1 MWSALND
8 AMVTTSIKM
17 RRLALF
23 YCTII
28 ILFIPRAAYAA
39 FLAYASST
47 PSTDCST
54 DQCNACQPIPSIIYD
69 WTLSNQEIPAILSV
83 LSSAVLSAVS
93 VEFILTK
100 EEKALLRTGVAQSS
114 DLDRSVAKQVEM
126 TLERKIGLHQLL

>member
-1 MWSALND
+1 VWSALND

-17 RRLALF
+17 RRLAFF

-39 FLAYASST
+39 FLAYASSA
-47 PSTDCST
+47 PSTDCSA
-54 DQCNACQPIPSIIYD
+54 DQCDACQPTPSIIYD
-69 WTLSNQEIPAILSV
+69 WTLSNQEIPAILSS

-100 EEKALLRTGVAQSS
+100 EEKALLRTGLAQSS
-114 DLDRSVAKQVEM
+114 ALDRSVAKQVEM